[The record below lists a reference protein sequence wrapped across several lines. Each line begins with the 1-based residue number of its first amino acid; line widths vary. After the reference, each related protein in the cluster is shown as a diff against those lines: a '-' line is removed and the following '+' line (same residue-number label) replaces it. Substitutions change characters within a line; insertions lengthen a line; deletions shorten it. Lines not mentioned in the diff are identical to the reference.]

1 MLLPYVVRGVL
12 LLFAPLV
19 LVVLLFAAS
28 DGRAPPPTATQ
39 EGPAKPNFVFIL
51 ADDMR
56 KDDLKYMPKTTAL
69 LGDEGMR
76 FDEAFVSY
84 PMCCPSR
91 ATILR
96 GQYAHN
102 HGVWRNDNGSH
113 GGWRAYKNRGHE
125 QDNLA
130 TRLHDGGYRTGLFGK
145 YLNDYRGRAV
155 PPGWDDWSAMPD
167 PKYFQYNVNDN
178 GTIKHFGKDEGT
190 IPPRCSVGRAGSSSI
205 PALSGTSL
213 SSPT

>member
-1 MLLPYVVRGVL
+1 
-12 LLFAPLV
+12 
-19 LVVLLFAAS
+19 
-28 DGRAPPPTATQ
+28 
-39 EGPAKPNFVFIL
+39 
-51 ADDMR
+51 
-56 KDDLKYMPKTTAL
+56 
-69 LGDEGMR
+69 MR